1 MAFVLIKTEGLDV
14 VSRTRISREA
24 QAMGSL
30 GSYPHIV
37 TTFDLGDHEG
47 QPYMVRELMAAA
59 LSRESSRMLLTT
71 I

>member
-1 MAFVLIKTEGLDV
+1 
-14 VSRTRISREA
+14 
-24 QAMGSL
+24 MGSL
-30 GSYPHIV
+30 GSHPHIV